1 MLGGSS
7 APSLD
12 VSQAAKPHFFGI
24 AAQSDRSTFDS
35 IRAFCFDSRSEI

>member
-12 VSQAAKPHFFGI
+12 VGQAAKPHVFGI
-24 AAQSDRSTFDS
+24 AAQADRSTFES
-35 IRAFCFDSRSEI
+35 IRAFCFDSRSGI